1 MLQLPAPDPSWAPA
15 FYTKPIGNLTR
26 GEDVAEFAGIHL
38 TAPRGF
44 REGKPLE
51 FTSWQTWLTNGLYE
65 LNPLTGFLRYRRAV
79 VGLPRK
85 NGKSVKGSAF
95 GLHGLR
101 YGPLGAQIYSAAS
114 DKEQAKIVFSEA
126 KRAVEQSPALS
137 RIMRVYRD
145 AIELP
150 QRDSVYRAL
159 SADAFRNQGLGPY
172 IVIGDELHAWP
183 STTINKRGDELYAAL
198 TEGSGDRPESLFI
211 GITTAGS
218 DPETLLGRL
227 YEYGKR
233 VAEGEVEDP
242 SFGFFWWEA
251 AADADPTSP
260 LTWRIANPNLAEG
273 LLAEDDFR
281 SALASA
287 AGASGFAAFQRY
299 RLNQWVRTAGEDFIS
314 PFHWKNIQ
322 ADGAEVPKGA
332 RVTVGFDGSVNTDAT
347 ALVIQD
353 LETGLLERRGL
364 WEPDPNN
371 PDWFVDPEEVD
382 AAVAKVFE
390 EYDVVLFW
398 FDPAYFRDQ
407 GGQWAKTYRGRVEQ
421 IPQSNERIAPLAQQF
436 LKDVVSKD
444 ISHNGDPAMRRHVL
458 NAVATEA
465 GSYKK
470 EKPKSPRKID
480 LLAAS
485 VMANGARHRILNRP
499 ERKSRRAAVL

>member
-1 MLQLPAPDPSWAPA
+1 MLQLPGPRRDWAPA
-15 FYTKPIGNLTR
+15 YFTKPIGGISR
-26 GEDVAEFAGIHL
+26 GEDVADFSAIHL

-44 REGKPLE
+44 REGKPLQ
-51 FTSWQTWLTNGLYE
+51 FTSWQSWLTDAVYE
-65 LNPLTGFLRYRRAV
+65 VNPLTGFLRYRKAII
-79 VGLPRK
+79 GLPRK

-95 GLHGLR
+95 ALHGLR

-114 DKEQAKIVFSEA
+114 DKEQAKIVFGEA
-126 KRAVEQSPALS
+126 KRAVEQSPALL
-137 RIMRVYRD
+137 RIMKVYRD

-150 QRDSVYRAL
+150 SRDSVYRAL

-183 STTINKRGDELYAAL
+183 STPINKRGDELYAAL

-218 DPETLLGRL
+218 DPDTLLGRL

-233 VAEGEVEDP
+233 VAAGEVHDP

-251 AADADPTSP
+251 PADADPTKP
-260 LTWRIANPNLAEG
+260 ETWRVANPNLAEG
-273 LLAEDDFR
+273 LLSYDDFQ
-281 SALASA
+281 SAIASA

-299 RLNQWVRTAGEDFIS
+299 RLNQWVRTAGADFMS
-314 PFHWKNIQ
+314 PFHWKNVEIPV
-322 ADGAEVPKGA
+322 AVIEPGRAITA
-332 RVTVGFDGSVNTDAT
+332 GFDGSVNTDST

-353 LETGLLERRGL
+353 IETGLLVRLAL

-371 PDWFVDPEEVD
+371 PDWFVDPDEVD
-382 AAVAKVFE
+382 AAIASMFE
-390 EYDVVLFW
+390 TYDVRMLW

-407 GGQWAKTYRGRVEQ
+407 GGKWAKTYRGRVEA
-421 IPQSNERIAPLAQQF
+421 IPQSNERIVPLAQQF
-436 LKDVVSKD
+436 LKDTVSRD
-444 ISHNGDPAMRRHVL
+444 LCHDGDAALKRHVL

-480 LLAAS
+480 LLAAA
-485 VMANGARHRILNRP
+485 VMANGARHRIQARP
-499 ERKSRRAAVL
+499 ERKTRKAAVL